1 MGALRGWWTVGD
13 DCAMPSSALRTFHH
27 HDFSAP
33 ELVAAKGK
41 TTISVCLPA
50 RDEGRTIGAIVESI
64 RHHLIDATPL
74 VDELIVVD
82 DGSTDR
88 TAAAAAT
95 AGATVVAA
103 SDIAPDYPGPGKGQA
118 LWKSLH
124 ASSGDVVVWCDADI
138 ENFGPRFVT
147 GLVGPLMT
155 RPGVD
160 FVKGFYERPLD
171 GKPGEGGR
179 VTELVARPLLSLLF
193 PALSAVVQPL
203 AGEYAGR
210 RRVLERLPFAPGWGV
225 DLALLIDLLGEIGL
239 ERMAQV
245 DLGTRVH
252 RNRRLADLTPQS
264 EAILA
269 TVLERAGVDVATEIA
284 DLPPL
289 TEIPAYR
296 RRSA

>member
-1 MGALRGWWTVGD
+1 
-13 DCAMPSSALRTFHH
+13 MPSSALRTFHYH
-27 HDFSAP
+27 EFSAP
-33 ELVAAKGK
+33 ELVAAKGE

-50 RDEGRTIGAIVESI
+50 RDEAHTIGPIVESI
-64 RHHLIDATPL
+64 RNELMDATPL

-88 TAAAAAT
+88 TGTVAAAAGAAVVT
-95 AGATVVAA
+95 AR
-103 SDIAPDYPGPGKGQA
+103 DIAPDYPGPGKGQA

-124 ASSGDVVVWCDADI
+124 ASSGDVIVWCDADI

-171 GKPGEGGR
+171 GRPGEGGR

-193 PALSAVVQPL
+193 PPLSAVVQPL

-252 RNRRLADLTPQS
+252 RNRRLTDLTPQS

-269 TVLERAGVDVATEIA
+269 TVLERAGVDVATEIT

-289 TEIPAYR
+289 TDIPTYR